1 MPTIF
6 DWACFSVSFIF
17 KTHLTHVIIDV
28 FFSFVKMF
36 DVTSAVPPDDGN
48 DDEDAEGSMSRF
60 NNVEIFGMDLYMLN
74 VVNASFEV
82 YVRKNT
88 RDTPQEYMSYLV
100 TEGQTSISTNWD
112 MVAMGKVQGKGSKV
126 YTPIP
131 VEAWKKAVVIRP
143 GETVGFYVTV
153 KGSPDLRYRNS
164 SLPEG
169 SIYESDGVLSVGV
182 GRSWGEYPLREDGT
196 DVFFPEREFSG
207 AFHYHL
213 QEGLR
218 EFCDTMVPSVAPGSY
233 APTIS
238 AKPTTTVLHSYAE
251 EAKEIGMC
259 PEKSTLETTFL
270 DGTGSY
276 GALFDVFAKKKVM
289 LTGIDFNVSKRY
301 FD

>member
-1 MPTIF
+1 
-6 DWACFSVSFIF
+6 
-17 KTHLTHVIIDV
+17 
-28 FFSFVKMF
+28 MF
-36 DVTSAVPPDDGN
+36 DVSSAVPPNDYGN
-48 DDEDAEGSMSRF
+48 DDDDAEVSMSRF
-60 NNVEIFGMDLYMLN
+60 KNVEIYGMDLYILN
-74 VVNASFEV
+74 LVNSSFEL

-88 RDTPQEYMSYLV
+88 EDTFQQYMSYIA

-112 MVAMGKVQGKGSKV
+112 MIAIGKVEGKGSKV

-131 VEAWKKAVVIRP
+131 AEAWRKTVVIRP

-169 SIYESDGVLSVGV
+169 SIYKNDGVLSVVV

-196 DVFFPEREFSG
+196 DVFFSGREFSG

-218 EFCDTMVPSVAPGSY
+218 EFCDTMTPSAAPSSD
-233 APTIS
+233 APTVS
-238 AKPTTTVLHSYAE
+238 ARPSIVLHPYAKEAE
-251 EAKEIGMC
+251 EAGMC
-259 PEKSTLETTFL
+259 LEKSTFETTFE

-276 GALFDVFAKKKVM
+276 GALFDVYAKKTVM
-289 LTGIDFNVSKRY
+289 LTGIDLNVSSS
-301 FD
+301 FIIVSCSLHPQPSLFFTSVD